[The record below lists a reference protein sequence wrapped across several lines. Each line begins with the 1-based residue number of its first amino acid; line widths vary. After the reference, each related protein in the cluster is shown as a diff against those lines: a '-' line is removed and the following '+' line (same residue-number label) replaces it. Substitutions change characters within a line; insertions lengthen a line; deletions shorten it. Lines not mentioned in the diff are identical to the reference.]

1 MTQITTA
8 KIEQIKMIEQWNSTK
23 FHGNRKMVG
32 LLTVEEF
39 TNIVSKKVQRS
50 LTNYTGIFETESEKT
65 MRRLKD
71 SLSKIGSPYQKV
83 LIEGNTNIYYASPIY
98 GHSDYNKSIAFPK
111 NKKTLRLLHLFNSII
126 NKIAS

>member
-1 MTQITTA
+1 
-8 KIEQIKMIEQWNSTK
+8 
-23 FHGNRKMVG
+23 MVG

-65 MRRLKD
+65 MRLLKD